1 MSGLKEFLDNLSPEQ
16 LIDRLTLALDGT
28 DLGIWDWDLRDNSV
42 QFDRRWC
49 EMLGLEH
56 ATTPMELQTW
66 SNLVHPDD
74 LAGCYA
80 DIQLHLDGRVERYE
94 NIHRMRHAD
103 GRWIYI
109 LDRGRIAERDAAG
122 QPIRFTG
129 THFDVT
135 ATEQARSVLSRQGQ
149 LLQDLIANLPAGVA
163 MFDAQLRLLALSPQ
177 WSLDQRLS
185 PHPRVGQS
193 IDELLP
199 DGRWRRALLEALGG
213 LTSSSDEECF
223 VQPSDEERF
232 LRWEI
237 RPWRRVDGQLGGAL
251 FWTEDVT
258 ASVRQRQ
265 EVERAR
271 QTRVSSL
278 ALFAGGLSHEINS
291 PLQIILAEAEAA
303 ELSIEAGDT
312 VSVRESITAIAATAR
327 RAAAITR
334 ALRTLSRDTRHDPP
348 EPVIVGRTLQEME
361 ALSRSRVESLG
372 VSLSIVDQTD
382 GDAVLGRPAE
392 VLHIL
397 LNLVNNALAAARQ
410 GQPWVRVEASRQG
423 AVIALRVVD
432 GGPGL
437 PAGLSLH
444 SHTPF
449 VNVTRAGP
457 GSGMGLTIAQGLA
470 ARDGGRL
477 LHCVDAPHTTF
488 LAELPRVDG
497 A

>member
-16 LIDRLTLALDGT
+16 LIDRLNLALDGT

-49 EMLGLEH
+49 EMLGLDH
-56 ATTPMELQTW
+56 AATPMELQTW
-66 SNLVHPDD
+66 SSRVHPDD

-80 DIQLHLDGRVERYE
+80 DIKLHLDGHVERYE

-122 QPIRFTG
+122 TAVRFTG

-135 ATEQARSVLSRQGQ
+135 TTEQAKAVLAHQGQ
-149 LLQDLIANLPAGVA
+149 LQQDLIANLPAGVA

-185 PHPRVGQS
+185 PHPKPGQS
-193 IDELLP
+193 AEALLP
-199 DGRWRRALLEALGG
+199 DGRWRLPLLEALAG
-213 LTSSSDEECF
+213 LTSFSDEECF
-223 VQPSDEERF
+223 VQANGEERF

-237 RPWRRVDGQLGGAL
+237 RPWRRMDGQLGGAL
-251 FWTEDVT
+251 FWTQDIT
-258 ASVRQRQ
+258 AAVRHRE

-303 ELSIEAGDT
+303 ELSIEAGD
-312 VSVRESITAIAATAR
+312 SDAVRESVIAIAATAR
-327 RAAAITR
+327 RAAALTR
-334 ALRTLSRDTRHDPP
+334 ALRTLSRDSRHDPA
-348 EPVIVGRTLQEME
+348 ESVSVSRALQELE

-372 VSLSIVDQTD
+372 VTFTVIDRTA
-382 GDAVLGRPAE
+382 GAAVVGRPAE

-397 LNLVNNALAAARQ
+397 LNLVNNALEAARRAA
-410 GQPWVRVEASRQG
+410 PWVRVEASLRG
-423 AVIALRVVD
+423 TWVALRVID

-437 PAGLSLH
+437 PPGFSLH
-444 SHTPF
+444 PHVSFVHTP
-449 VNVTRAGP
+449 RDAQ
-457 GSGMGLTIAQGLA
+457 GSGMGLTIAQDLA

-477 LHCVDAPHTTF
+477 FHCVDALHTTF
-488 LAELPRVDG
+488 VAELPRVDS